1 MCFIQLPGSDIYFAR
16 NISGIFDAK
25 NGCRPLKIRVF
36 GRSGGADILSSKI
49 NYFSTVFCKRD
60 IITSAL
66 EFGSNIGLNERALL
80 TLFPS
85 IKIETVEI
93 NEEAAE
99 ECQKVPNTIVHV
111 GSFLEFET
119 DKTFDLT
126 LCNGV
131 LIHTNPECLGVM
143 YKKLYQYSKK
153 YVLIGEY
160 YNPTPVEVSYRGYDG
175 KLFKRD
181 FAGEFMD
188 MFPEVKLLDYG
199 FRYHRDRA
207 FLGDDS
213 TWFLFEK

>member
-1 MCFIQLPGSDIYFAR
+1 MIILSEM
-16 NISGIFDAK
+16 
-25 NGCRPLKIRVF
+25 
-36 GRSGGADILSSKI
+36 GGAEILSSKI
-49 NYFSTVFCKRD
+49 NYFSTVFSKRD
-60 IITSAL
+60 QITSAL

-85 IKIETVEI
+85 IRMETVEI
-93 NEEAAE
+93 NEEAAK
-99 ECQKVPNTIVHV
+99 ECQKVPNTLVHM

-131 LIHTNPECLGVM
+131 LIHTNPDYLEKI

-160 YNPTPVEVSYRGYDG
+160 WNPTPVEVNYRGHEG

-188 MFPEVKLLDYG
+188 MFSDVKLIDYG
-199 FRYHRDRA
+199 FRYHRDKA